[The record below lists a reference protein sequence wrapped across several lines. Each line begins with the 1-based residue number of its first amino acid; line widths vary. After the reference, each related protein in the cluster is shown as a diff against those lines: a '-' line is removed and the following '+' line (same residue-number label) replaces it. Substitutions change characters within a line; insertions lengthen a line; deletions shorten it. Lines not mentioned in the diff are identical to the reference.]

1 MEYKSHL
8 VALGCQKEHSID
20 YDEAFSPIAEM
31 ATIEWF

>member
-8 VALGCQKEHSID
+8 VALGYRKEYNID

-31 ATIEWF
+31 ATIE